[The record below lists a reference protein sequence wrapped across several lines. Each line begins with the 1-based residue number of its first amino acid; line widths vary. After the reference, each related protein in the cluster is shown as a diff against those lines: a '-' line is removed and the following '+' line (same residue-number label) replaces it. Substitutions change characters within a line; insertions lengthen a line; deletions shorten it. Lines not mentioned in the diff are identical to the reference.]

1 MIGNDI
7 VDIQETRR
15 STNWERPRFML
26 KIFSI
31 LEQKTIH
38 ASTDPFSTVWQFWS
52 MKESAY
58 KVFIQ
63 AGGEHFFNPSKIEC
77 RIDDSKNGEVKIG
90 NISLITNTL
99 INTNYIFTTA
109 VIDNDVINTQIF
121 QLAENSNKSQSSFLH
136 EQIINDFAK
145 SNSLNSAHLI
155 LQKSNT
161 GIPILFYKNKRLN
174 TSLSIS
180 HHGKYGVYSFLRG
193 L

>member
-7 VDIQETRR
+7 IDIQETRR

-26 KIFSI
+26 KIFST

-63 AGGEHFFNPSKIEC
+63 AGGERFFNPSKIEC

-109 VIDNDVINTQIF
+109 VMDNDAINTRIF
-121 QLAENSNKSQSSFLH
+121 QLAENSNKSQSSFMH

-145 SNSLNSAHLI
+145 SNSLNSADLI

-180 HHGKYGVYSFLRG
+180 HHGKYGGYSFLRG